1 MELSTDGTKNAV
13 NLKKRENQYRTS
25 LETYKT
31 EKTTNNDAGCRG
43 VYQTR
48 NLINF
53 PQSIILSEL
62 IFPNIFGPNI
72 FWLWIDRKELRDR
85 NTENM
90 DQEQKICS
98 LDRKI
103 VLRSQIL
110 V

>member
-13 NLKKRENQYRTS
+13 NLKKRENQYGTS

-31 EKTTNNDAGCRG
+31 EK
-43 VYQTR
+43 
-48 NLINF
+48 I
-53 PQSIILSEL
+53 
-62 IFPNIFGPNI
+62 
-72 FWLWIDRKELRDR
+72 WLWIDRKELRAR

-90 DQEQKICS
+90 DQEQNICF

>member
-1 MELSTDGTKNAV
+1 MKAGSTDGTKNAV

-31 EKTTNNDAGCRG
+31 EK
-43 VYQTR
+43 
-48 NLINF
+48 I
-53 PQSIILSEL
+53 
-62 IFPNIFGPNI
+62 
-72 FWLWIDRKELRDR
+72 WLWIDRKELRAK

-90 DQEQKICS
+90 DQKQKICS

>member
-1 MELSTDGTKNAV
+1 MKAGSTDGTKNAV

-31 EKTTNNDAGCRG
+31 EK
-43 VYQTR
+43 
-48 NLINF
+48 I
-53 PQSIILSEL
+53 
-62 IFPNIFGPNI
+62 
-72 FWLWIDRKELRDR
+72 WLWIDRKELRAR

>member
-1 MELSTDGTKNAV
+1 MKTGSTDGTKNAV
-13 NLKKRENQYRTS
+13 NLKKRENKYRTS

-31 EKTTNNDAGCRG
+31 EK
-43 VYQTR
+43 
-48 NLINF
+48 I
-53 PQSIILSEL
+53 
-62 IFPNIFGPNI
+62 
-72 FWLWIDRKELRDR
+72 WLWIDRKELRAR